1 MIDLM
6 GNAPFDFVMSHS
18 DDDLQ
23 RLETFVHRTFNGQDF
38 SSFIKSLQNIYLNHN
53 GLEAVFSKHQEPASI
68 QKSISEFK
76 KTFFEIPHQYRTQ
89 KHVSDP
95 MKGSA
100 AKRINMYLR
109 WMCRQ
114 DNKGVDLGIWK
125 SIPPAILSC
134 PLDVH
139 SGNVA
144 RKLGLLT
151 RKQNDGKA
159 VAELDAKLRK
169 LDPTDPVKYDFALFG
184 LGVFEGF

>member
-1 MIDLM
+1 L
-6 GNAPFDFVMSHS
+6 
-18 DDDLQ
+18 
-23 RLETFVHRTFNGQDF
+23 
-38 SSFIKSLQNIYLNHN
+38 KNIYLNHK
-53 GLEAVFSKHQEPASI
+53 GLESVFSSNIEGETMKNSIHQ
-68 QKSISEFK
+68 FK
-76 KTFFEIPHQYRTQ
+76 KVFFEIEHPLRTI

-109 WMCRQ
+109 WMVRQ
-114 DNKGVDLGIWK
+114 DDKGVDFGIWK
-125 SIPPAILSC
+125 SISPSMLSC

-151 RKQNDGKA
+151 RKQNDWKA
-159 VAELDAKLRK
+159 LNELDKNLRL
-169 LDPTDPVKYDFALFG
+169 LDKNDPVKYDFALFG